1 MPKRKRVLVIGDVM
15 VDRWIEG
22 SMTRISPE
30 APSPIIQEK
39 TVIHQPGGA
48 ANVAANIAALGNPT
62 LLCGVV
68 GKDWEADW
76 LRQWLV
82 DQYGMVLNLVE
93 HPRAPTARKTRIT
106 CGGQQ
111 IVRLDREERL
121 RTSGRVVTDRQVEAA
136 VLAGVQAA
144 LQQARELNIGM
155 IVMVDY
161 HKGALSQDIV
171 GPVIL
176 EARALEIPVFVDT
189 KPGRCNWYRGASLLK
204 PNFQEACEMCE
215 HVVHPGLWM
224 GHDEDQA
231 RIMARQL
238 HLQWDLG
245 TVVITRGVHGATGY
259 DGQQYYSQA
268 VDTKEVYDVTGAGDT
283 FMAVLAHAAVHGQTL
298 PEAMRQATMAA
309 TLAVQHHHTF
319 VITQA
324 MLDEEL
330 LRRDGKVLGVEAAV
344 RYVER
349 QREAGKS
356 IVMTNGRY
364 CYLHHGHIE
373 SLRWARQQGDFL
385 VVAVNSDKS
394 ILALHARHGVDAKY
408 MPEKYRV
415 ELIAQQPCV
424 DLVVLFDDPDVEG
437 TVHELKP
444 DVLVKGA
451 QYQSEAVPGADY
463 VARRG
468 GEVRFAPMVRGI
480 SATDLV
486 ES

>member
-82 DQYGMVLNLVE
+82 DQYGMMLNLVE
-93 HPRAPTARKTRIT
+93 HPSAPTTRKTRIT

-111 IVRLDREERL
+111 IVRLDREER
-121 RTSGRVVTDRQVEAA
+121 VTDYQVEAA

-144 LQQARELNIGM
+144 LQQAHELNIGM
-155 IVMVDY
+155 IVMIDY
-161 HKGALSQDIV
+161 RKGALSEDIV
-171 GPVIL
+171 QPVIL
-176 EARALEIPVFVDT
+176 AACALGIPIFVDT
-189 KPGRCNWYRGASLLK
+189 KPGHCDWYRGASLLK
-204 PNFQEACEMCE
+204 PNFQEAHEMCE
-215 HVVHPGLWM
+215 GVVHPGLWM
-224 GHDEDQA
+224 GHNEDQA

-245 TVVITRGVHGATGY
+245 TVVITRGAHGATGY
-259 DGQQYYSQA
+259 DGQQFYNQS

-283 FMAVLAHAAVHGQTL
+283 FMAVLVHAAVHGQNL
-298 PEAMRQATMAA
+298 PEAMRQAAMAA
-309 TLAVQHHHTF
+309 TLAVQHHRTF

-324 MLDEEL
+324 AMDEEL
-330 LRRDGKVLGVEAAV
+330 LRRDGKVLGVEDAA
-344 RYVER
+344 RYIER
-349 QREAGKS
+349 QRTAERS

-364 CYLHHGHIE
+364 RYLHHGHIE
-373 SLRWARQQGDFL
+373 SFRWAKQQGDFL

-394 ILALHARHGVDAKY
+394 LQELHAQRPLGDDERA
-408 MPEKYRV
+408 MPEQYRA

-424 DLVVLFDDPDVEG
+424 DLVVLFDDSSVES
-437 TVHELKP
+437 TVRELKP
-444 DVLVKGA
+444 DILVKGA
-451 QYQSEAVPGADY
+451 QYQSGNVPGADY

-468 GEVRFAPMVRGI
+468 GEVRFAPMVRGV
-480 SATDLV
+480 SATNLT